1 MTLFGARPASAYDR
15 WSAQYDSDRNPTRD
29 LDARVLRDT
38 PLPLDGARV
47 LELGAGTGKN
57 TVWLAERA
65 ALVIALDLSPGMQ
78 RVARERSGSLPVRQV
93 RHDVRA
99 GWPIRSG
106 AADLVVANLVLEH
119 VEDLAPVFQ
128 EAVRALAA
136 GGVLFL
142 SELHPSRQARGGQ
155 AHFTDR
161 RTGETVRVEA
171 YRHSVSDYVNG
182 GIRAGLLLLGL
193 GEWLEPDAPAD
204 ATPRLLT
211 VRFEKPAP

>member
-1 MTLFGARPASAYDR
+1 MTHPGARPASAYDR

-47 LELGAGTGKN
+47 VELGAGTGKN
-57 TVWLAERA
+57 SVWLAERA
-65 ALVIALDLSPGMQ
+65 AQVIALDLSPGMQ

-99 GWPIRSG
+99 GWPIRTG
-106 AADLVVANLVLEH
+106 TADLVVSNLVLEH
-119 VEDLAPVFQ
+119 VEDLTPVFQ
-128 EAVRALAA
+128 EAARALAV
-136 GGVLFL
+136 GGELFL
-142 SELHPSRQARGGQ
+142 SELHPARQLRGGQ
-155 AHFTDR
+155 AHFTDG

-171 YRHSVSDYVNG
+171 FRHSVSDYVNG
-182 GIRAGLLLLGL
+182 GIGAGLRLLGL

-204 ATPRLLT
+204 LAPRLLT
-211 VRFEKPAP
+211 LRFAKPAP